1 MLVALNDTSRAE
13 DQQAILPVQQ
23 GCLDTL
29 EQGYKFLASLND
41 EQYGYVA
48 APHVTSSIGEHFRH
62 LLDVFQAII
71 KGANTIDYNLRRRG
85 HAVETSR
92 TLAMD
97 EMVAIMECLSAKS
110 SAELK
115 TPVKVISEVTL
126 SETQS
131 CEMTSSL
138 EREFTFAALHA
149 SHHFAMA
156 KVTISLLD
164 QECEGVDENFGIAPA
179 TLTYLKGQ

>member
-1 MLVALNDTSRAE
+1 M
-13 DQQAILPVQQ
+13 P
-23 GCLDTL
+23 
-29 EQGYKFLASLND
+29 
-41 EQYGYVA
+41 
-48 APHVTSSIGEHFRH
+48 
-62 LLDVFQAII
+62 
-71 KGANTIDYNLRRRG
+71 
-85 HAVETSR
+85 
-92 TLAMD
+92 
-97 EMVAIMECLSAKS
+97 
-110 SAELK
+110 
-115 TPVKVISEVTL
+115 SEVTL

-149 SHHFAMA
+149 THHFAMA